1 MECHHVGRARV
12 HLALRLGQHLED
24 GEASRFDRLRQRRR
38 LNQRADVCHRAVF
51 MVPVLSIMVPMMGQ
65 LDIDIAGRNAV
76 LHDGLHLHRITAL
89 DGKLRKLGA
98 QMCLRHA
105 RRQEGT
111 EQHVAADAR
120 ETIEINRFHIHSPQR
135 RWLILLAS
143 TPAPKP
149 LSMLTTLTPAAQLL
163 SIAKR
168 AVTPWNAAP

>member
-1 MECHHVGRARV
+1 
-12 HLALRLGQHLED
+12 
-24 GEASRFDRLRQRRR
+24 
-38 LNQRADVCHRAVF
+38 
-51 MVPVLSIMVPMMGQ
+51 MVPMMGQ
-65 LDIDIAGRNAV
+65 LDIDVAGRDAI

-89 DGKLRKLGA
+89 DGKFRKLGA
-98 QMCLRHA
+98 QMRLRHA
-105 RRQEGT
+105 RRQKGA